1 MKTLLAVAMLALVF
15 TAAVPAFARIDANQ
29 IYLDG
34 LSMYQ
39 EGKYSEAEKKFMEA
53 LRQDPRHLSSLFMMG
68 ETLSKDIRKLREA
81 EGWYKKALRVGEKDK
96 VYSAKLR
103 YSLGVLYMEM
113 GQYEESLKN
122 FSELV
127 TQSPNYYDLPKVY
140 NHMGVASY
148 HLDRYDEALDC
159 FKHALKLDPTLRE
172 ATFNMKTLQAQLSL
186 INTGRYY
193 ERMGDDK
200 AATEQ
205 YQKAVDS
212 YPNYVAAW
220 YHLGLNALRKKEY
233 ANAVKLLKRAY
244 VINPD
249 YMGGKEVPYQLA
261 AAYRGRKEA
270 GDLDEA
276 LAIYRKNLQYK
287 DSVLGAGVVLLE
299 QRLLDEAE
307 VELDSAIMNG
317 GDKKTQAEA
326 CYQLGRLFLLKGDNQ
341 KADLYHKKAQ
351 DLEPGEDRYKSLPAG
366 I

>member
-1 MKTLLAVAMLALVF
+1 MLAVVF
-15 TAAVPAFARIDANQ
+15 VTAVPSFARADANQ

-34 LSMYQ
+34 LSFYQ
-39 EGKYSEAEKKFMEA
+39 EGKYTEAERMFMEA
-53 LRQDPRHLSSLFMMG
+53 LGQDPRHLSSLFMMG

-81 EGWYKKALRVGEKDK
+81 EGWYKKALRIGEKDK

-113 GQYEESLKN
+113 GQYEESIKQ
-122 FSELV
+122 FSELA

-148 HLDRYDEALDC
+148 HLDRHDEALEY

-172 ATFNMKTLQAQLSL
+172 ATFNMKTLQAQLAL

-200 AATEQ
+200 AASEQ
-205 YQKAVDS
+205 YAKAVDA

-220 YHLGLNALRKKEY
+220 YHWGLSALKKKEY
-233 ANAVKLLKRAY
+233 ANAVKRLKRAY
-244 VINPD
+244 VINPG

-261 AAYRGRKEA
+261 AAYRGRKED

-276 LAIYRKNLQYK
+276 LVIYRKNPQYK
-287 DSVLGAGVVLLE
+287 DSTLSVGVVLLE
-299 QRLLDEAE
+299 QGQLDQAE
-307 VELDSAIMNG
+307 TELNAAAMDG
-317 GDKKTQAEA
+317 EDKKAQAEA
-326 CYQLGRLFLLKGDNQ
+326 CYQLGRLYQLKGDKQN
-341 KADLYHKKAQ
+341 AAVYNKKAQ
-351 DLEPGEDRYKSLPAG
+351 EFAPGEDKYKHLP
-366 I
+366 

>member
-1 MKTLLAVAMLALVF
+1 MKIVLAVFMLAIAF
-15 TAAVPAFARIDANQ
+15 AAAVPATARADANQ
-29 IYLDG
+29 VYLDG
-34 LSMYQ
+34 LSLYQ
-39 EGKYSEAEKKFMEA
+39 EGKYTEAERKFMQA
-53 LRQDPRHLSSLFMMG
+53 LGQNPRHLSSLFMMG

-81 EGWYKKALRVGEKDK
+81 EGWYKKALREGEKDK

-103 YSLGVLYMEM
+103 FSLGILNMEM
-113 GQYEESLKN
+113 GQYEESLKK

-127 TQSPNYYDLPKVY
+127 TQSPNYYDMPKVY
-140 NHMGVASY
+140 NYMGVASY
-148 HLDRYDEALDC
+148 HLDRHDEALEH

-200 AATEQ
+200 AASEQ
-205 YQKAVDS
+205 YQKAADS

-220 YHLGLNALRKKEY
+220 YHLGLSALKKKEY

-244 VINPD
+244 VINPG

-276 LAIYRKNLQYK
+276 LALYRKNPQYK
-287 DSVLGAGVVLLE
+287 DSALGAGVVLLE
-299 QRLLDEAE
+299 QGLLDEAE
-307 VELDSAIMNG
+307 VELDSAAMNG
-317 GDKKTQAEA
+317 DDRKTQAEA
-326 CYQLGRLFLLKGDNQ
+326 CYQLGRLYSVKGDKQ
-341 KADLYHKKAQ
+341 KAGVFHKKA
-351 DLEPGEDRYKSLPAG
+351 LELAPGEDRYKSPL
-366 I
+366 

>member
-1 MKTLLAVAMLALVF
+1 MKTLLAAVMLALVVVS
-15 TAAVPAFARIDANQ
+15 AVPSSARADANQ
-29 IYLDG
+29 LYIDG
-34 LSMYQ
+34 LSLYQ
-39 EGKYSEAEKKFMEA
+39 DGKYSEAERMFMDA
-53 LRQDPRHLSSLFMMG
+53 LGQDPRHLSSLFMMG

-81 EGWYKKALRVGEKDK
+81 EGWYKKALRIGEKDK

-103 YSLGVLYMEM
+103 YSLGILYIEM
-113 GQYEESLKN
+113 GQYEESLKQ

-148 HLDRYDEALDC
+148 RLDRHDEALEY

-172 ATFNMKTLQAQLSL
+172 ATFNMKTLQAQLAL

-200 AATEQ
+200 AASEQ

-220 YHLGLNALRKKEY
+220 YHLGLSALKRKDY
-233 ANAVKLLKRAY
+233 AKAVRLLKRAY

-261 AAYRGRKEA
+261 ASYRGRKEA

-276 LAIYRKNLQYK
+276 LAIYRKNPQYK
-287 DSVLGAGVVLLE
+287 DSTLSAGMVLLDKGM
-299 QRLLDEAE
+299 LDEAE
-307 VELDSAIMNG
+307 TELNSAATNG
-317 GDKKTQAEA
+317 EDRKTQAEA
-326 CYQLGRLFLLKGDNQ
+326 CYQLGRLYQLRGDKQN
-341 KADLYHKKAQ
+341 ASVYHNKAQ
-351 DLEPGEDRYKSLPAG
+351 ELAPGEDRYKSPL
-366 I
+366 

>member
-1 MKTLLAVAMLALVF
+1 MKTLLAAAMLAVVF
-15 TAAVPAFARIDANQ
+15 VAAVPAFARADANQ

-34 LSMYQ
+34 LSLYQ
-39 EGKYSEAEKKFMEA
+39 EGKYSEAERKFMEA
-53 LRQDPRHLSSLFMMG
+53 LGQDPRHLSSLFMMG

-103 YSLGVLYMEM
+103 FSLGVLYMEM

-122 FSELV
+122 FSELA

-148 HLDRYDEALDC
+148 HLDRHDEALEF
-159 FKHALKLDPTLRE
+159 FKHALKLDPALRE

-200 AATEQ
+200 AASEQ

-220 YHLGLNALRKKEY
+220 YHLGLSALKKKEY
-233 ANAVKLLKRAY
+233 QNAVKFLKRAY
-244 VINPD
+244 VINPG

-276 LAIYRKNLQYK
+276 LALYRKTPQYK
-287 DSVLGAGVVLLE
+287 DSTLCVGVVLLE
-299 QRLLDEAE
+299 QGKLEDAE
-307 VELDSAIMNG
+307 TELDSAAMNG
-317 GDKKTQAEA
+317 EDRKAQAEA
-326 CYQLGRLFLLKGDNQ
+326 CYQLGRLYLLKGDKQ
-341 KADLYHKKAQ
+341 KAAVYHNKAQ
-351 DLEPGEDRYKSLPAG
+351 DLAPGEDRYKSLPAG